1 MLNNEESQSQSRSKK
16 DLFIRGLNWG
26 DLKTTEEDI
35 IFSHK
40 SKHWFAMPINTISNI
55 QHISNKNEVA
65 LEITQDDQNSES
77 NLCELR
83 LFVPD
88 KDFKNNK
95 KNKNPDENSQKPEE
109 NKESDNDEEN
119 KEDDDENSN
128 TNNIIDIGEKSRAEI
143 IKDEI
148 VKKAKIGSVS
158 NSIAHIQDIQMI
170 TPRGK
175 FDLYFTKNY
184 LKIHGP
190 SFNYQI
196 LNKNITKIFLLPKID
211 KHNHIFVLQLKAYVT
226 QGNTQ
231 YPYIIFQIPSDEESS
246 INLNFGEDSSLREKF
261 ETLEDNNNA
270 IEGKSLDIIA
280 QLFNALIGVGVII
293 PSQNFTFNTGPYIKC
308 SYKVNEG
315 VLYPLEKSLLFVHKP
330 VLYILHKDIAKIN
343 FARLQESAGQQR
355 TFDIIV
361 KTYKDSYKFSGVDKN
376 EMMSLK
382 KYFEGKKLK
391 INIVDENYNSV
402 DLNTYTGRRRARVDD
417 GDVPELPSEEESIN
431 EDYSDD
437 DSYEENE
444 NDNNNDDDEEE
455 YENDESKRKK
465 KENNGKKTNPN
476 NKKKSNNSSKKKKAR
491 KK

>member
-1 MLNNEESQSQSRSKK
+1 MEESQSKSKN
-16 DLFIRGLNWG
+16 DLFVRGLNWG
-26 DLKTTEEDI
+26 ELKTSEEDI

-40 SKHWFAMPINTISNI
+40 SKHWFDMPLNKISNI
-55 QHISNKNEVA
+55 QYISNKNEVA
-65 LEITQDDQNSES
+65 IEINQEDQNSEFTMS
-77 NLCELR
+77 ELR
-83 LFVPD
+83 LFIPD
-88 KDFKNNK
+88 KDSKNK
-95 KNKNPDENSQKPEE
+95 KNKNSDETSSKAEE
-109 NKESDNDEEN
+109 NKENDANDEDDEEN
-119 KEDDDENSN
+119 SENN
-128 TNNIIDIGEKSRAEI
+128 VIDIKEKTRAEL

-231 YPYIIFQIPSDEESS
+231 YPYLIFQIPSDEEKSVT
-246 INLNFGEDSSLREKF
+246 LNFGEDPELKNKF
-261 ETLEDNNNA
+261 ENLDQNNTL
-270 IEGKSLDIIA
+270 EGKSLDVIA

-315 VLYPLEKSLLFVHKP
+315 VMYPLEKSILFVHKP
-330 VLYILHKDIAKIN
+330 VLYILHKDIVKIN

-355 TFDIIV
+355 TFDIII
-361 KTYKDSYKFSGVDKN
+361 KTQKNSYKFSGVDKN

-382 KYFEGKKLK
+382 SYLENKKIR

-402 DLNTYTGRRRARVDD
+402 DLNTYTSRRRTRVDD
-417 GDVPELPSEEESIN
+417 EELPELPSEEESISN
-431 EDYSDD
+431 EDYSED

-444 NDNNNDDDEEE
+444 DNKDDDEEE
-455 YENDESKRKK
+455 EFENDEPKKKK
-465 KENNGKKTNPN
+465 KEQGKKNAPVK
-476 NKKKSNNSSKKKKAR
+476 KKKSNPSSKNKKPKKK
-491 KK
+491 

>member
-1 MLNNEESQSQSRSKK
+1 MLNNEESQSQSKSKK

-119 KEDDDENSN
+119 KDDDENSN

-261 ETLEDNNNA
+261 EILEDNNNA

-391 INIVDENYNSV
+391 ITIVDENYNSV

-465 KENNGKKTNPN
+465 KESNVKKTNPN

>member
-1 MLNNEESQSQSRSKK
+1 MSNNQEEQSSKSRK
-16 DLFIRGLNWG
+16 DLFVKGLNWG
-26 DLKTTEEDI
+26 ELKTTDEDI
-35 IFSHK
+35 VFSHK
-40 SKHWFAMPINTISNI
+40 SKHWFEMPMNTISNI

-65 LEITQDDQNSES
+65 LEITQEDQNSES
-77 NLCELR
+77 NLCEVR
-83 LFVPD
+83 LFIPD
-88 KDFKNNK
+88 KDFK
-95 KNKNPDENSQKPEE
+95 KNKNKNSDENSSKAEE
-109 NKESDNDEEN
+109 NKENEAEE
-119 KEDDDENSN
+119 EDKDDENSN
-128 TNNIIDIGEKSRAEI
+128 NNVINIGEKSRAEI

-158 NSIAHIQDIQMI
+158 NSIAHLQDIQMI

-231 YPYIIFQIPSDEESS
+231 YPYIIFQILSDVENS
-246 INLNFGEDSSLREKF
+246 IKLNFGEDNQSELKNKF
-261 ETLEDNNNA
+261 ETLDENNVL
-270 IEGKSLDIIA
+270 EGKSMDIIA

-315 VLYPLEKSLLFVHKP
+315 VMYPLEKSILFVHKP
-330 VLYILHKDIAKIN
+330 VLYILHKEIAKIN

-361 KTYKDSYKFSGVDKN
+361 KTEKNSYKFSGVDKN
-376 EMMSLK
+376 EMVSLK
-382 KYFEGKKLK
+382 NYFEGKKIK

-402 DLNTYTGRRRARVDD
+402 DLNAYTSRRRARVDD
-417 GDVPELPSEEESIN
+417 EEVPELPSEEESISN
-431 EDYSDD
+431 GDYSED

-444 NDNNNDDDEEE
+444 NDNDDDGEEE
-455 YENDESKRKK
+455 FENEGPKQKKEQGKK
-465 KENNGKKTNPN
+465 KIKNNPSK
-476 NKKKSNNSSKKKKAR
+476 KKKSNVPSKNKRPKKK
-491 KK
+491 

>member
-1 MLNNEESQSQSRSKK
+1 MEESQSKSIK
-16 DLFIRGLNWG
+16 DLFVKGLNWG
-26 DLKTTEEDI
+26 ELHTTEDDL

-40 SKHWFAMPINTISNI
+40 SKQWFEMPMNTISNI
-55 QHISNKNEVA
+55 QHIPNKNEVA
-65 LEITQDDQNSES
+65 IEITQEDQNSEFTLS
-77 NLCELR
+77 ELR

-88 KDFKNNK
+88 KDLKNK
-95 KNKNPDENSQKPEE
+95 KNKNSDENDNSSKAEE
-109 NKESDNDEEN
+109 NKENGEE
-119 KEDDDENSN
+119 KENDDENSN
-128 TNNIIDIGEKSRAEI
+128 SNIIDIGEKSRAEI

-148 VKKAKIGSVS
+148 VRKAKIGSVS

-231 YPYIIFQIPSDEESS
+231 YPYIIFQILSDEDTSLTLNLGESS
-246 INLNFGEDSSLREKF
+246 QSDLKNKF
-261 ETLEDNNNA
+261 ENLDENN
-270 IEGKSLDIIA
+270 ILEGKSMDVIA
-280 QLFNALIGVGVII
+280 QLFNALIGVGIII

-315 VLYPLEKSLLFVHKP
+315 VMYPLEKSLLFVHKP
-330 VLYILHKDIAKIN
+330 VLYILHKDIVKIN

-361 KTYKDSYKFSGVDKN
+361 KTFKNSFKFSGVDKN
-376 EMMSLK
+376 EMMALK
-382 KYFEGKKLK
+382 SYFEGKKIK
-391 INIVDENYNSV
+391 ISIVDENYNSV
-402 DLNTYTGRRRARVDD
+402 DLNTYTGRRRTRVDD
-417 GDVPELPSEEESIN
+417 EEIPELPSEEESISN
-431 EDYSDD
+431 GDYSDD

-444 NDNNNDDDEEE
+444 NNKEDDDDEEE
-455 YENDESKRKK
+455 FEN
-465 KENNGKKTNPN
+465 
-476 NKKKSNNSSKKKKAR
+476 
-491 KK
+491 

>member
-1 MLNNEESQSQSRSKK
+1 MEESQSKPK
-16 DLFIRGLNWG
+16 NDLFVKGLNWG
-26 DLKTTEEDI
+26 ELKTSEDEI

-40 SKHWFAMPINTISNI
+40 SKHWFDMPLNKISNI
-55 QHISNKNEVA
+55 QYISNKNEVA
-65 LEITQDDQNSES
+65 IEINQEDQNSEFTMS
-77 NLCELR
+77 ELR
-83 LFVPD
+83 LFIPD
-88 KDFKNNK
+88 KESKNK
-95 KNKNPDENSQKPEE
+95 KNKNSDETSSKAEE
-109 NKESDNDEEN
+109 NKENEANEEN
-119 KEDDDENSN
+119 DDENSE
-128 TNNIIDIGEKSRAEI
+128 NNNVIDIKEKTRAEL

-231 YPYIIFQIPSDEESS
+231 YPYLIFQIPSEEETSVT
-246 INLNFGEDSSLREKF
+246 LNFGEDAEIKNKF
-261 ETLEDNNNA
+261 ENLEKNN
-270 IEGKSLDIIA
+270 ILEGKFLDVIA
-280 QLFNALIGVGVII
+280 QLFNGLIGVGVII

-315 VLYPLEKSLLFVHKP
+315 VMYPLEKSILFVHKP
-330 VLYILHKDIAKIN
+330 VLYILHKDIVKIN

-361 KTYKDSYKFSGVDKN
+361 KTQKNSYKFSGVDKN

-382 KYFEGKKLK
+382 SYFEAKKIR

-402 DLNTYTGRRRARVDD
+402 DLNTYTSRRRTRVDD
-417 GDVPELPSEEESIN
+417 EELPELPSEEESISN
-431 EDYSDD
+431 EDYSED

-444 NDNNNDDDEEE
+444 DNKDDDEEE
-455 YENDESKRKK
+455 EFENDEPKKKK
-465 KENNGKKTNPN
+465 KEQGKKNAPVK
-476 NKKKSNNSSKKKKAR
+476 KKKSNPSSKNKKPKKK
-491 KK
+491 

>member
-1 MLNNEESQSQSRSKK
+1 MSTNEESQSKSKK
-16 DLFIRGLNWG
+16 DPFVRGLNWG
-26 DLKTTEEDI
+26 DMKTTEEDI

-40 SKHWFAMPINTISNI
+40 SKHWFDMPMNTISNI
-55 QHISNKNEVA
+55 QYISNKNEVA
-65 LEITQDDQNSES
+65 LEITPDEQNSDS

-88 KDFKNNK
+88 KDFKSGK
-95 KNKNPDENSQKPEE
+95 KNKNPEE
-109 NKESDNDEEN
+109 NKENEEEENKDDDEEN
-119 KEDDDENSN
+119 SN
-128 TNNIIDIGEKSRAEI
+128 ENNIIDIGEKSRAEI

-196 LNKNITKIFLLPKID
+196 LNKNITKIFLLPKMD

-231 YPYIIFQIPSDEESS
+231 YPYIIFQIPSDEEST
-246 INLNFGEDSSLREKF
+246 IDLNFGEDPTLREKF
-261 ETLEDNNNA
+261 ETLEENNNVL
-270 IEGKSLDIIA
+270 EGKSLDVIA
-280 QLFNALIGVGVII
+280 QLFNALVGVGVII
-293 PSQNFTFNTGPYIKC
+293 PSQNFTFNNGPYIKC
-308 SYKVNEG
+308 SFKVNEG
-315 VLYPLEKSLLFVHKP
+315 TLYPLEKSLLFVHKP
-330 VLYILHKDIAKIN
+330 VLYILHKDIGKIN

-361 KTYKDSYKFSGVDKN
+361 KTSKDSYKFSGVDKN

-382 KYFEGKKLK
+382 NYFEGKKIK
-391 INIVDENYNSV
+391 INVVDENYNSV
-402 DLNTYTGRRRARVDD
+402 EMNTYTGRRRTRVDD

-431 EDYSDD
+431 DDYSDD
-437 DSYEENE
+437 DSYEEND
-444 NDNNNDDDEEE
+444 NDGNDDDDEED
-455 YENDESKRKK
+455 YENEESKKKK
-465 KENNGKKTNPN
+465 KESNGKKSNPN
-476 NKKKSNNSSKKKKAR
+476 IKKKGNNSSKNKKPKKK
-491 KK
+491 

>member
-1 MLNNEESQSQSRSKK
+1 MKEDSQSKPKK
-16 DLFIRGLNWG
+16 DLFVKGLNWG

-35 IFSHK
+35 IFSHN
-40 SKHWFAMPINTISNI
+40 SKNWFEMPMNAISNI

-65 LEITQDDQNSES
+65 LEITQEDQNSES

-83 LFVPD
+83 LFIPD
-88 KDFKNNK
+88 KDVKNGK
-95 KNKNPDENSQKPEE
+95 KNKNTDENSAEE
-109 NKESDNDEEN
+109 NKESDGET
-119 KEDDDENSN
+119 SN
-128 TNNIIDIGEKSRAEI
+128 NNVIDIGEKSRAEI
-143 IKDEI
+143 IKDDI

-196 LNKNITKIFLLPKID
+196 LNKNITKIFLLPKMD

-231 YPYIIFQIPSDEESS
+231 YPYIVFQILSDEETTLT
-246 INLNFGEDSSLREKF
+246 LNFGEDSSLKNNF
-261 ETLEDNNNA
+261 ENLDKNNTL
-270 IEGKSLDIIA
+270 EGKSLDIIA

-315 VLYPLEKSLLFVHKP
+315 TLYPLEKSILFVHKP
-330 VLYILHKDIAKIN
+330 VLYILHNDIMKIN
-343 FARLQESAGQQR
+343 FASLQESAGQQR

-361 KTYKDSYKFSGVDKN
+361 KTYKDSFKFSGVDKN
-376 EMMSLK
+376 EMVSLK
-382 KYFEGKKLK
+382 KYFEGKKMK
-391 INIVDENYNSV
+391 INVVDENFNSV

-431 EDYSDD
+431 DDYSD

-444 NDNNNDDDEEE
+444 NDKDDDDEEE
-455 YENDESKRKK
+455 EFEGNESKKK
-465 KENNGKKTNPN
+465 KKDNTKNTKKNIPP
-476 NKKKSNNSSKKKKAR
+476 NKKKSNINMSKNKKPKKK
-491 KK
+491 

>member
-1 MLNNEESQSQSRSKK
+1 MLNNEESQSQSKSKK
-16 DLFIRGLNWG
+16 DLFIQGLNWG

-119 KEDDDENSN
+119 KDDDENSN

-261 ETLEDNNNA
+261 EILEDNNNA

-391 INIVDENYNSV
+391 ITIVDENYNSV

-444 NDNNNDDDEEE
+444 NDNNNDDEEEE

-465 KENNGKKTNPN
+465 KESNVKKTNPN
-476 NKKKSNNSSKKKKAR
+476 NKKKSNNSNKKKKAR

>member
-1 MLNNEESQSQSRSKK
+1 MEESQSKSKN
-16 DLFIRGLNWG
+16 DLFVRGLNWG
-26 DLKTTEEDI
+26 ELKTSEEDI

-40 SKHWFAMPINTISNI
+40 SKHWFDMPLNKISNI
-55 QHISNKNEVA
+55 QYISNKNEVA
-65 LEITQDDQNSES
+65 IEINQEDQNSEFTMS
-77 NLCELR
+77 ELR
-83 LFVPD
+83 LFIPD
-88 KDFKNNK
+88 KDSKNK
-95 KNKNPDENSQKPEE
+95 KNKNSDETSSKAEE
-109 NKESDNDEEN
+109 NKENDANDEDE
-119 KEDDDENSN
+119 EENSE
-128 TNNIIDIGEKSRAEI
+128 NNVIDIKEKTRAEL

-231 YPYIIFQIPSDEESS
+231 YPYIIFQIPSDEDSS
-246 INLNFGEDSSLREKF
+246 ITLNFGDSPQSELKNKF
-261 ETLEDNNNA
+261 ENLDENNVL
-270 IEGKSLDIIA
+270 EGKSMDILA

-315 VLYPLEKSLLFVHKP
+315 VMYPLEKSILFVHKP
-330 VLYILHKDIAKIN
+330 VLYILHKDIVKIN

-361 KTYKDSYKFSGVDKN
+361 KTYKNSYKFSGVDKN

-382 KYFEGKKLK
+382 SYFEGKKIK

-402 DLNTYTGRRRARVDD
+402 DLNTYTGRRRTRVDD
-417 GDVPELPSEEESIN
+417 EDVPELPSEEDTLSN
-431 EDYSDD
+431 GDYSED
-437 DSYEENE
+437 DSYEEDE
-444 NDNNNDDDEEE
+444 NNKEDDEEE
-455 YENDESKRKK
+455 YENEEPKKKK
-465 KENNGKKTNPN
+465 KEQGKKNIP
-476 NKKKSNNSSKKKKAR
+476 NKKKKGNIPSKNKKPKKK
-491 KK
+491 

>member
-1 MLNNEESQSQSRSKK
+1 MKEDSQSKPKK
-16 DLFIRGLNWG
+16 DLFVKGLNWG

-35 IFSHK
+35 IFSHN
-40 SKHWFAMPINTISNI
+40 SKNWFEMPMNAISNI

-65 LEITQDDQNSES
+65 LEITQEDQNSES

-83 LFVPD
+83 LFIPD
-88 KDFKNNK
+88 KDVKNGK
-95 KNKNPDENSQKPEE
+95 KNKNTDENSAEE
-109 NKESDNDEEN
+109 NKESDGET
-119 KEDDDENSN
+119 SN
-128 TNNIIDIGEKSRAEI
+128 NNVIDIGEKSRAEI
-143 IKDEI
+143 IKDDI

-196 LNKNITKIFLLPKID
+196 LNKNITKIFLLPKMD

-231 YPYIIFQIPSDEESS
+231 YPYIVFQILSDEETTLTL
-246 INLNFGEDSSLREKF
+246 NLGEDSSLKNNF
-261 ETLEDNNNA
+261 ENLDKNNTL
-270 IEGKSLDIIA
+270 EGKSLDIIA

-315 VLYPLEKSLLFVHKP
+315 TLYPLEKSILFVHKP
-330 VLYILHKDIAKIN
+330 VLYILHNDIMKIN

-361 KTYKDSYKFSGVDKN
+361 KTYKDSFKFSGVDKN
-376 EMMSLK
+376 EMVSLK
-382 KYFEGKKLK
+382 KYFEGKKMK
-391 INIVDENYNSV
+391 INVVDENFNSV

-431 EDYSDD
+431 DDYSD

-444 NDNNNDDDEEE
+444 NDKDDDDEEE
-455 YENDESKRKK
+455 EFEGNESKKK
-465 KENNGKKTNPN
+465 KKDNTKNTKKNIPP
-476 NKKKSNNSSKKKKAR
+476 NKKKSNINMSKNKKPKKK
-491 KK
+491 

>member
-1 MLNNEESQSQSRSKK
+1 MSNNEDSQTQSQSQPKK

-26 DLKTTEEDI
+26 DLKTTEDDI

-40 SKHWFAMPINTISNI
+40 SKQWFTMPMNTISNI

-88 KDFKNNK
+88 KDLKNNK
-95 KNKNPDENSQKPEE
+95 KNKNSEENEESDKEEE
-109 NKESDNDEEN
+109 NKNDE
-119 KEDDDENSN
+119 DENSN
-128 TNNIIDIGEKSRAEI
+128 TNNIIDIGEKSRAEM

-231 YPYIIFQIPSDEESS
+231 YPYIIFQIPSEEESN
-246 INLNFGEDSSLREKF
+246 INLNFGEDPSIREKF
-261 ETLEDNNNA
+261 ETLEDNNNVL
-270 IEGKSLDIIA
+270 EGKSLDVIA
-280 QLFNALIGVGVII
+280 QIFNALIGVGVII

-330 VLYILHKDIAKIN
+330 VLYILHKDIVKIN

-361 KTYKDSYKFSGVDKN
+361 KTYKDSYKLSGVDKN

-382 KYFEGKKLK
+382 NYFEGKKIK
-391 INIVDENYNSV
+391 INVVDENYNSV
-402 DLNTYTGRRRARVDD
+402 DMNTYTGRRRTRVDD
-417 GDVPELPSEEESIN
+417 EDVPELPSEEESIN

-444 NDNNNDDDEEE
+444 NDNNDDDEEE
-455 YENDESKRKK
+455 YENDEAKKKK
-465 KENNGKKTNPN
+465 KEGNAKKPNPN
-476 NKKKSNNSSKKKKAR
+476 NKKKGNNPSKNKKAKKK
-491 KK
+491 

>member
-1 MLNNEESQSQSRSKK
+1 MLNNEESQSQSKSKK

-119 KEDDDENSN
+119 KDDDENSN

-261 ETLEDNNNA
+261 EILEDNNNA

-330 VLYILHKDIAKIN
+330 VLYVLHKDIAKIN

-391 INIVDENYNSV
+391 ITIVDENYNSV

-465 KENNGKKTNPN
+465 KESNVKKTNPN
-476 NKKKSNNSSKKKKAR
+476 NKKKSNNSNKKKKAR

>member
-1 MLNNEESQSQSRSKK
+1 MEDSQSKSKK
-16 DLFIRGLNWG
+16 DLFVKGLNWG
-26 DLKTTEEDI
+26 ELQTTEGDLV
-35 IFSHK
+35 FSHK
-40 SKHWFAMPINTISNI
+40 SKSWFEMPLSTISNI
-55 QHISNKNEVA
+55 QHIPNKNEVA
-65 LEITQDDQNSES
+65 IEINQEDQNSEFTLS
-77 NLCELR
+77 ELR
-83 LFVPD
+83 LFIPD
-88 KDFKNNK
+88 KDLKNK
-95 KNKNPDENSQKPEE
+95 KNKNSDENSSKAEE
-109 NKESDNDEEN
+109 NKENGEEREN
-119 KEDDDENSN
+119 DDENSN
-128 TNNIIDIGEKSRAEI
+128 TNVIDIGEKSRAEI

-184 LKIHGP
+184 LKIHGL

-231 YPYIIFQIPSDEESS
+231 YPYIIFQIPSDEET
-246 INLNFGEDSSLREKF
+246 NLTLNFGESAQSDIKNKF
-261 ETLEDNNNA
+261 ENLDENN
-270 IEGKSLDIIA
+270 ILEGKSMDIIA

-315 VLYPLEKSLLFVHKP
+315 VMYPLEKSILFVHKP
-330 VLYILHKDIAKIN
+330 VLYILHKDIVKIN

-361 KTYKDSYKFSGVDKN
+361 KTFKNSYKFSGVDKN

-382 KYFEGKKLK
+382 SYFEGKKMK

-402 DLNTYTGRRRARVDD
+402 DLNTYTGRRRPRVDD
-417 GDVPELPSEEESIN
+417 EEVPELPSEEETLSN
-431 EDYSDD
+431 GDYSED

-444 NDNNNDDDEEE
+444 NNKEDEDDDEEE
-455 YENDESKRKK
+455 FENDEPKKKK
-465 KENNGKKTNPN
+465 KEQGKKNIPN
-476 NKKKSNNSSKKKKAR
+476 KKKKSNIPSKNKKPKR
-491 KK
+491 K

>member
-1 MLNNEESQSQSRSKK
+1 MLNNEESQSQSKSKK

-119 KEDDDENSN
+119 KDDDENSN

-261 ETLEDNNNA
+261 EILEDNNNA

-391 INIVDENYNSV
+391 ITIVDENYNSV

-465 KENNGKKTNPN
+465 KESNVKKTNPN
-476 NKKKSNNSSKKKKAR
+476 NKKKSNNSNKKKKAR

>member
-1 MLNNEESQSQSRSKK
+1 MEESESKSKK
-16 DLFIRGLNWG
+16 DVFVKGLNWG
-26 DLKTTEEDI
+26 ELETTEGDI

-40 SKHWFAMPINTISNI
+40 SKNWFEIPMNTISNI
-55 QHISNKNEVA
+55 QHIPNKNEVA
-65 LEITQDDQNSES
+65 IEINQEDQNSDF

-83 LFVPD
+83 LFIPD
-88 KDFKNNK
+88 KDLKNK
-95 KNKNPDENSQKPEE
+95 KNKNSDENSSKAED
-109 NKESDNDEEN
+109 NKENEDEKEN
-119 KEDDDENSN
+119 DDENSN
-128 TNNIIDIGEKSRAEI
+128 DNNVIDIGEKSRAEI

-231 YPYIIFQIPSDEESS
+231 YPYIIFQIPSDEDSS
-246 INLNFGEDSSLREKF
+246 ITLNFGDSPQSELKNKF
-261 ETLEDNNNA
+261 ENLDENNVL
-270 IEGKSLDIIA
+270 EGKSMDILA

-315 VLYPLEKSLLFVHKP
+315 VMYPLEKSILFVHKP
-330 VLYILHKDIAKIN
+330 VLYILHKDIVKIN

-361 KTYKDSYKFSGVDKN
+361 KTYKNSYKFSGVDKN

-382 KYFEGKKLK
+382 SYFEGKKIK

-402 DLNTYTGRRRARVDD
+402 DLNTYTGRRRTRVDD
-417 GDVPELPSEEESIN
+417 EDVPELPSEEDTLSN
-431 EDYSDD
+431 GDYSED
-437 DSYEENE
+437 DSYEEDE
-444 NDNNNDDDEEE
+444 NNKEDDEEE
-455 YENDESKRKK
+455 YENEEPKKKK
-465 KENNGKKTNPN
+465 KEQGKKNIP
-476 NKKKSNNSSKKKKAR
+476 NKKKKGNIPSKNKKPKKK
-491 KK
+491 

>member
-1 MLNNEESQSQSRSKK
+1 MKEESQSKSKK
-16 DLFIRGLNWG
+16 DLFVKGLNWG

-35 IFSHK
+35 IFSHN
-40 SKHWFAMPINTISNI
+40 SKNWFEMPMNAISNI

-65 LEITQDDQNSES
+65 LEITQEDQNSES

-83 LFVPD
+83 LFIPD

-95 KNKNPDENSQKPEE
+95 KNKNTDENSAEE
-109 NKESDNDEEN
+109 NKESDGETKNKNNEEDES
-119 KEDDDENSN
+119 SN
-128 TNNIIDIGEKSRAEI
+128 NNVIDIGEKSRAEI

-148 VKKAKIGSVS
+148 VRKAKIGSVS

-196 LNKNITKIFLLPKID
+196 LNKNITKIFLLPKMD

-231 YPYIIFQIPSDEESS
+231 YPYIIFQILSDEETSLD
-246 INLNFGEDSSLREKF
+246 LNFGEDSSLKNNFENLEK
-261 ETLEDNNNA
+261 NN
-270 IEGKSLDIIA
+270 ILEGKSLDVIA

-293 PSQNFTFNTGPYIKC
+293 SSPNFTFNTGPYIKC

-315 VLYPLEKSLLFVHKP
+315 TLYPLEKSLLFVHKP
-330 VLYILHKDIAKIN
+330 VLYILHNDIMKIN

-361 KTYKDSYKFSGVDKN
+361 KTYKDSFKFSGVDKN
-376 EMMSLK
+376 EMVSLK
-382 KYFEGKKLK
+382 KYFEGKKIK
-391 INIVDENYNSV
+391 INVVDENFNSV

-437 DSYEENE
+437 SYEENE
-444 NDNNNDDDEEE
+444 NDKDDDEEE
-455 YENDESKRKK
+455 FEGDE
-465 KENNGKKTNPN
+465 
-476 NKKKSNNSSKKKKAR
+476 SKKKKKDNSKNVNKNIPPN
-491 KK
+491 KKKNNNNISKNKKPKKK

>member
-1 MLNNEESQSQSRSKK
+1 MLNNEESQSQSKSKK

-119 KEDDDENSN
+119 KDDDENSN

-261 ETLEDNNNA
+261 EILEDNNNA

-391 INIVDENYNSV
+391 ITIVDENYNSV

-455 YENDESKRKK
+455 YENDELKRKK
-465 KENNGKKTNPN
+465 KESNVKKTNPN
-476 NKKKSNNSSKKKKAR
+476 NKKKSNNSNKKKKAR

>member
-119 KEDDDENSN
+119 KDDDENSN

-261 ETLEDNNNA
+261 EILEDNNNA

-391 INIVDENYNSV
+391 ITIVDENYNSV

-455 YENDESKRKK
+455 YENDELKRKK
-465 KENNGKKTNPN
+465 KESNGKKTNPN
-476 NKKKSNNSSKKKKAR
+476 NKKKSNNSNKKKKAR

>member
-1 MLNNEESQSQSRSKK
+1 MLNNEESQSQSKSKK

-119 KEDDDENSN
+119 KDNDENSN

-261 ETLEDNNNA
+261 EILEDNNNA

-376 EMMSLK
+376 EMMFLK

-391 INIVDENYNSV
+391 ITIVDENYNSV

-465 KENNGKKTNPN
+465 KESNVKKTNPN
-476 NKKKSNNSSKKKKAR
+476 NKKKSNNSNKKKKAR

>member
-1 MLNNEESQSQSRSKK
+1 MATNEESQSKSKK
-16 DLFIRGLNWG
+16 DLFVRGLNWG
-26 DLKTTEEDI
+26 DMKTTEENI
-35 IFSHK
+35 VFSHK
-40 SKHWFAMPINTISNI
+40 SKLWFEMPMNTISNI

-65 LEITQDDQNSES
+65 IEITQEDQNCES

-88 KDFKNNK
+88 KDNKNK
-95 KNKNPDENSQKPEE
+95 KNKNPDENSSKAEE
-109 NKESDNDEEN
+109 NKESDPDEEN
-119 KEDDDENSN
+119 KEKEDESSN
-128 TNNIIDIGEKSRAEI
+128 NNVIDIGEKSRAEI

-184 LKIHGP
+184 LKIHGL

-211 KHNHIFVLQLKAYVT
+211 KHNQIFVLQLKAYVT

-231 YPYIIFQIPSDEESS
+231 YPYIIFQIPSDEDTKL
-246 INLNFGEDSSLREKF
+246 NLNLSEKNAAEIRDKF
-261 ETLEDNNNA
+261 ENLDENNVL
-270 IEGKSLDIIA
+270 EGKSMDVIA

-308 SYKVNEG
+308 SYKVNDG
-315 VLYPLEKSLLFVHKP
+315 VLYPLEKSLIFVHKP
-330 VLYILHKDIAKIN
+330 VLYILHKDIMKIN

-361 KTYKDSYKFSGVDKN
+361 KTAKESYKFSGVDKN
-376 EMMSLK
+376 EMVSLK
-382 KYFEGKKLK
+382 NYFENKKIK

-402 DLNTYTGRRRARVDD
+402 DMNTYSGRRRTRVDD
-417 GDVPELPSEEESIN
+417 EEVPELPSEEETLSN
-431 EDYSDD
+431 GDYSDD
-437 DSYEENE
+437 DSYEEN
-444 NDNNNDDDEEE
+444 DKDDDDEEE
-455 YENDESKRKK
+455 EMEKEESKKKK
-465 KENNGKKTNPN
+465 KEGAKKTNNNNPN
-476 NKKKSNNSSKKKKAR
+476 KKKKSNNASKNKKPKR
-491 KK
+491 K

>member
-1 MLNNEESQSQSRSKK
+1 MSNTEEVQSNKPRK
-16 DLFIRGLNWG
+16 DVFVKGLNWG
-26 DLKTTEEDI
+26 ELKTTEEDL

-40 SKHWFAMPINTISNI
+40 AKHWFEMPMSTISNI

-65 LEITQDDQNSES
+65 LEITQEDQNSES

-83 LFVPD
+83 LFIPD
-88 KDFKNNK
+88 KDFKNK
-95 KNKNPDENSQKPEE
+95 KNKNSDENSSKAEE
-109 NKESDNDEEN
+109 NKENDDAEDNEEEN
-119 KEDDDENSN
+119 DNKV
-128 TNNIIDIGEKSRAEI
+128 IDIGEKPRAEI

-148 VKKAKIGSVS
+148 LKKAKIGNVS
-158 NSIAHIQDIQMI
+158 NSIAHLQDIQMV

-196 LNKNITKIFLLPKID
+196 LNKNITKIFLLPKMD

-231 YPYIIFQIPSDEESS
+231 YPYLIFQIDSDEETN
-246 INLNFGEDSSLREKF
+246 IKLNFGEDDQSELKNKF
-261 ETLEDNNNA
+261 ENLEENNVL
-270 IEGKSLDIIA
+270 EGKSMDIIA

-315 VLYPLEKSLLFVHKP
+315 VMYPLEKSILFVHKP
-330 VLYILHKDIAKIN
+330 VIYILHKDIMKIN

-361 KTYKDSYKFSGVDKN
+361 KLFKNSYKFSGVDKN
-376 EMMSLK
+376 EMVSLK
-382 KYFEGKKLK
+382 SYFEGKKIK
-391 INIVDENYNSV
+391 ISIVDENYNSV
-402 DLNTYTGRRRARVDD
+402 DLNAYSGRRRTRVDD
-417 GDVPELPSEEESIN
+417 EDVPELPSEEESVG
-431 EDYSDD
+431 EGDYSDD

-444 NDNNNDDDEEE
+444 NDKDDDDEEE
-455 YENDESKRKK
+455 FENE
-465 KENNGKKTNPN
+465 E
-476 NKKKSNNSSKKKKAR
+476 SKKKKKEPI
-491 KK
+491 KKNVKNIPSKNKKANNANKNKKPKKK

>member
-1 MLNNEESQSQSRSKK
+1 MEESQSKSKN
-16 DLFIRGLNWG
+16 DLFVRGLNWG
-26 DLKTTEEDI
+26 ELKTSEEDI

-40 SKHWFAMPINTISNI
+40 SKHWFDMPLNKISNI
-55 QHISNKNEVA
+55 QYISNKNEVA
-65 LEITQDDQNSES
+65 IEINQEDQNSEFTMS
-77 NLCELR
+77 ELR
-83 LFVPD
+83 LFIPD
-88 KDFKNNK
+88 KDSKNK
-95 KNKNPDENSQKPEE
+95 KNKNSDETSSKAEE
-109 NKESDNDEEN
+109 NKENDANDEDE
-119 KEDDDENSN
+119 EENSE
-128 TNNIIDIGEKSRAEI
+128 NNVIDIKEKTRAEL

-231 YPYIIFQIPSDEESS
+231 YPYLIFQIPSDEEK
-246 INLNFGEDSSLREKF
+246 NVTLNFGEDPELKNKF
-261 ETLEDNNNA
+261 ENLDQNNTL
-270 IEGKSLDIIA
+270 EGKSLDVIA

-315 VLYPLEKSLLFVHKP
+315 VMYPLEKSILFVHKP
-330 VLYILHKDIAKIN
+330 VLYILHKDIVKIN

-355 TFDIIV
+355 TFDIII
-361 KTYKDSYKFSGVDKN
+361 KTQKNSYKFSGVDKN

-382 KYFEGKKLK
+382 SYLENKKIR

-402 DLNTYTGRRRARVDD
+402 DLNTYTSRRRTRVDD
-417 GDVPELPSEEESIN
+417 EELPELPSEEESISN
-431 EDYSDD
+431 EDYSED

-444 NDNNNDDDEEE
+444 DNKDDDEEE
-455 YENDESKRKK
+455 EFENDEPKKKK
-465 KENNGKKTNPN
+465 KEQGKKNAPVK
-476 NKKKSNNSSKKKKAR
+476 KKKSNLSSKNKKPKKK
-491 KK
+491 